1 MAMPEPEPRLPFE
14 AAPRINPLELNT
26 IASPSRR
33 PPYVF
38 KTESQPLPPPAK
50 PYVFPESPSDADAP
64 RSIHLFEFLAKTTKR
79 SDPAP
84 ADPWATW
91 SDALASQDDPD
102 EVSAMLAT
110 LLSDL
115 ENLAEARLRRQNR
128 MLPVWAPTMPP
139 LCILLAQGLG
149 LWALSALAEASAFPV
164 LASAVPFVAAVLAV
178 PTGLWASSLVLGGWL
193 KRIAPGM
200 EVLLGDRVGTVLK
213 VTRFGWVLD
222 LEELGKR
229 QVPYYLTAFAAPE
242 RLPVRPPHV

>member
-26 IASPSRR
+26 IAPPSRR

-38 KTESQPLPPPAK
+38 KTDSQPLPPRGK
-50 PYVFPESPSDADAP
+50 PYVFPEMPADADAA

-79 SDPAP
+79 SEPAP
-84 ADPWATW
+84 PDPWSTW
-91 SDALASQDDPD
+91 SDALASQDDPE

-115 ENLAEARLRRQNR
+115 EGLAEARLRRQNR
-128 MLPVWAPTMPP
+128 MLPVWAPMVPP

-149 LWALSALAEASAFPV
+149 LWALSPLAEAPGFQLLPSAGPI
-164 LASAVPFVAAVLAV
+164 VAGVLAV
-178 PTGLWASSLVLGGWL
+178 PMGLWATSLVLGRWL
-193 KRIAPGM
+193 GRTAPGM
-200 EVLLGDRVGTVLK
+200 EVRLGDRIGTVLS

-222 LEELGKR
+222 LKGLGKR
-229 QVPYYLTAFAAPE
+229 QVPFYQTAFAAPE
-242 RLPVRPPHV
+242 RLPARMPHV